1 MFNRVITGV
10 QLKPWLNSKYFV
22 QYYPVRNLYKNS
34 LKYSMK
40 GDKPTE
46 ELPSSVVPKDF
57 QKELFLDTYCPPL
70 AQPRP
75 RVHPIK
81 KSLDVLKITGRN
93 DPKTYNNMFFPR
105 HCDIVIIGGGIMGC
119 SIAYWLKQRGHDNGL
134 RVIVVERDPSYT
146 RVLFNYCIFIFI
158 ESSIF
163 LKFFSRLPLC
173 YLLGVYVN
181 NFPFQRTYKCL
192 YMGRSF

>member
-1 MFNRVITGV
+1 MQLLRTLPYSFCLYFFFRLPSARTSAACLQKFIHVRGMFNRVLTGV
-10 QLKPWLNSKYFV
+10 QLKPWLYSKYFV
-22 QYYPVRNLYKNS
+22 QYYPVRSLYSNL
-34 LKYSMK
+34 LKYSKK
-40 GDKPTE
+40 GDEPTE
-46 ELPSSVVPKDF
+46 ELPSSDVPKDF

-93 DPKTYNNMFFPR
+93 DPKTYNNMYFPR

-119 SIAYWLKQRGHDNGL
+119 SIAYWLKQKGHDNGL

-146 RVLFNYCIFIFI
+146 RVLFNYYLFCIH
-158 ESSIF
+158 
-163 LKFFSRLPLC
+163 
-173 YLLGVYVN
+173 
-181 NFPFQRTYKCL
+181 
-192 YMGRSF
+192 